1 MEKQSQKLGL
11 AGLTAIVFSS
21 MVGGGIFA
29 IPQNMAEGAGLG
41 ATIISWVISGF
52 GVLCLVLTF
61 KILADLR
68 PDLNAGIYQYAKET
82 CGNYV
87 GFNIAWGYWL
97 CAAMGNVAFAVMLND
112 ALGYFFPFFLNYSW
126 QTVLLGSV
134 FIWGMFLLVASG
146 IKEASVINFIV
157 SLVKFL
163 AISFIVVVMIIYAK
177 VGALSS
183 DFWGRAE
190 NLGSL
195 AGQIRSTMLITL
207 WCFIGVEGAVV
218 VSGRA
223 KRSSDVGK
231 AGVIGFILALLLYL
245 LISVLSFGI
254 LHQPELAKLSNPSVA
269 YVLEAAVGKW
279 GAIFVLVSI
288 IFSII
293 GGWIAWTILCA
304 QVPFTAAQVNIL
316 PRIFAHENKHG
327 SPVYALLA
335 SSILMQIFIFI
346 VVMAESVYLSAIE
359 IAGVMI
365 LPSYLFSGI
374 YLVKAS
380 YDGELHDSNQHHLK
394 RYRVIGLL
402 TTIYCMWLI
411 YAGGLE
417 LFFLTSLFYLIG
429 ILFYIKARHEVVG
442 YSKEIFTSNEKM
454 MALIIALAAV
464 ISAILIVSGF
474 TTLS

>member
-1 MEKQSQKLGL
+1 MNKQSQKLGL

-29 IPQNMAEGAGLG
+29 IPQNMAEGAALG
-41 ATIISWVISGF
+41 ATIISWIISGA

-61 KILADLR
+61 KILSDLR

-82 CGNYV
+82 LGNYV

-126 QTVLLGSV
+126 QTVLLGTV
-134 FIWGMFLLVASG
+134 FIWGMFFIVASG
-146 IKEASVINFIV
+146 IKEASIVNTIV
-157 SLVKFL
+157 SVVKFL
-163 AISFIVVVMIIYAK
+163 AISMIIVVMIIYAK
-177 VGALSS
+177 VGALSY
-183 DFWGRAE
+183 DFWGEAIHSAS
-190 NLGSL
+190 LGE
-195 AGQIRSTMLITL
+195 QIKSTMLVTL

-223 KRSSDVGK
+223 KNSGDVGK
-231 AGVIGFILALLLYL
+231 AGAIGFLLALLLYL
-245 LISVLSFGI
+245 LISVLAYGI
-254 LHQPELAKLSNPSVA
+254 LHQPELAKLPNPSVA
-269 YVLEAAVGKW
+269 YVLEAAVGQW
-279 GAIFVLVSI
+279 GAVFVLISI

-304 QVPFTAAQVNIL
+304 QVPFTAAQVHIL
-316 PRIFAHENKHG
+316 PKVFAHENKHG

-346 VVMAESVYLSAIE
+346 VVMAESVYMAAIE

-365 LPSYLFSGI
+365 LPSYLFCGI
-374 YLVKAS
+374 YLFRS
-380 YDGELHDSNQHHLK
+380 TFDGELHANNQHKLK
-394 RYRVIGLL
+394 RYRIIGVL
-402 TTIYCMWLI
+402 TTIYCIWLI

-417 LFFLTSLFYLIG
+417 LFFLTSIAYLIG
-429 ILFYIKARHEVVG
+429 VVFYIKARHEEVG
-442 YSKEIFTSNEKM
+442 NNAEIFTSGEKM
-454 MALIIALAAV
+454 LAMLIAVSAV
-464 ISAILIVSGF
+464 ISSILIASGY
-474 TTLS
+474 TSL